1 MEKDMKADASRSICR
16 LCWSA
21 AKRQQPPRRA
31 RPDENEARQL
41 LLEWLDHSMARPKQG
56 EVGDAQGVPE
66 TGEQGQE
73 PLPWM
78 AANHRQFAASVFTH
92 AREGIMITDAAN
104 TIVAVNEAFT
114 RITGY
119 SREEAVGRQP
129 LMLQSGWHPDCLSE
143 MSLALVASGHW
154 SGEVWK
160 QRKNGEVYA
169 EMLTVTALRNADG
182 TVRNHVA
189 LLSDITPMKVREQQ
203 LERAAYYDGLTSL
216 PNRLLLT
223 DRLRQALAQNQR
235 RARSLAVVYI
245 DLDGFKV
252 VNDLHG
258 HDVGDALLVAVAQR
272 MKKALREGDTLARIG
287 GDEFVAVLVDLEWP
301 DDGEPV
307 LERLLQ
313 AAAEPVTAEHQ
324 ILQVSSSIGVAIY
337 PQDGNEV
344 ELLLRHADQ
353 AMYRA
358 KQAGKNRCCL
368 FEARQEA
375 VVTSRR
381 ETRREKLEAVRRA
394 LDRREFVLYY
404 QPKVNMKT
412 GQVIGAEALI
422 RWQNPARGLL
432 LPAAF
437 LPIIEDQALSIELG
451 EWVIDTALTQMAEW
465 RSAGLSVPVSVN
477 VGACQLQQDDFAQRL
492 FALLAVHPDVDP
504 CCLELEVPET
514 STLGT
519 LAHISRLMHACH
531 AMRVRWALDGF
542 GSGFYSFTSLR
553 GLPVDLLKLDRSL
566 VRDILN
572 DPDGLAIVE
581 AGVRLARA
589 FGRQV
594 IAEGV
599 ETVAH
604 GELLLRLG
612 CELAQGYGI
621 ACPMPA
627 AELPRWVGSWQP
639 AAAWTARHER
649 LSYHDSAV
657 LTAAGHQHGVPSFET
672 WGHSLVCRGSGS
684 PVMGGKISRP

>member
-1 MEKDMKADASRSICR
+1 MEKDMKADGLGSLSQ
-16 LCWSA
+16 LL
-21 AKRQQPPRRA
+21 
-31 RPDENEARQL
+31 RPAEGRQL
-41 LLEWLDHSMARPKQG
+41 PLA
-56 EVGDAQGVPE
+56 AGVFP
-66 TGEQGQE
+66 
-73 PLPWM
+73 
-78 AANHRQFAASVFTH
+78 H
-92 AREGIMITDAAN
+92 AREGIMITDAAH

-119 SREEAVGRQP
+119 SREEVIGRQL
-129 LMLQSGWHPDCLSE
+129 LMLQSGRQPDCRSE
-143 MSLALVASGHW
+143 MSQAVVASGHW

-169 EMLTVTALRNADG
+169 ESMTVTTLRNADG

-189 LLSDITPMKVREQQ
+189 LLIDITPMKVREQQ

-216 PNRLLLT
+216 PNRLLLA
-223 DRLRQALAQNQR
+223 DRLRQAMAQNQR
-235 RARSLAVVYI
+235 RARSLAVAYI
-245 DLDGFKV
+245 DLDGFKE

-258 HDVGDALLVAVAQR
+258 HDVGDALLIAVAQR
-272 MKKALREGDTLARIG
+272 MKTALREGDTLARIG
-287 GDEFVAVLVDLEWP
+287 GDEFVAVLVDLECP

-313 AAAEPVTAEHQ
+313 AAAEPVAAEHQ
-324 ILQVSSSIGVAIY
+324 VVQVSSSIGVAIY
-337 PQDGNEV
+337 PRDGTEV

-353 AMYRA
+353 AMYQA

-368 FEARQEA
+368 FEARQQA
-375 VVTSRR
+375 VMTTQR
-381 ETRREKLEAVRRA
+381 ETRREKLEAVRLA

-412 GQVIGAEALI
+412 GQVLGAEALI

-437 LPIIEDQALSIELG
+437 LPIIEDQSLSVELG

-465 RSAGLSVPVSVN
+465 RTAGLSVPVSVN

-504 CCLELEVPET
+504 CGLELEVPET
-514 STLGT
+514 ITIGR
-519 LAHISRLMHACH
+519 LAHLSRVMHACH

-589 FGRQV
+589 FRRQV
-594 IAEGV
+594 IAQGV
-599 ETVAH
+599 ETIAQ

-649 LSYHDSAV
+649 LPYHDSAV
-657 LTAAGHQHGVPSFET
+657 LTAAGNQHGAPSFET
-672 WGHSLVCRGSGS
+672 WRHSFACRGSGS